1 MSGHRRGQG
10 STWPRRSVPP
20 GHRSIP
26 GSGWLVLM
34 GGRELRSPCPSPQPR
49 LKGRR
54 PQGAEEGAGRRGVRQ
69 RKAGPGGGSA
79 RGPRRCVP
87 GGDNGNTGGGER
99 LTASGKFPAGLP
111 FPGLLSPRAFHLSSQ
126 ALSLQPV
133 NQLLPPRM
141 GLPYPSNKPQ
151 RVAYGKWQLE
161 WRRFAHFQIS
171 KQRAS

>member
-1 MSGHRRGQG
+1 MFGRGRQ
-10 STWPRRSVPP
+10 
-20 GHRSIP
+20 
-26 GSGWLVLM
+26 
-34 GGRELRSPCPSPQPR
+34 GREEAPL
-49 LKGRR
+49 
-54 PQGAEEGAGRRGVRQ
+54 
-69 RKAGPGGGSA
+69 
-79 RGPRRCVP
+79 
-87 GGDNGNTGGGER
+87 GDLDAAFQEVIMENTGGGER

-141 GLPYPSNKPQ
+141 GLPYPSNKPR